1 MAQALQ
7 RDVEVASEELKSAGA
22 DGFGPAEQFELSDCE
37 VETLRRAALA
47 RRMPYEPLRRKY
59 SRAELMRYGLVREGY
74 TREELRERGIGPGAV
89 TSFDQLAKDATDLLP
104 VETPFGSGIKKWQLP
119 VDMMPLRVFQTIFPP
134 GTHVRSHVHPPHSD
148 EAPGG
153 GLRIISRGSITYKG
167 QKFGPGDWF
176 FAPNGE
182 PYEFRTDP
190 DVETIVFYKYAFF
203 AVEQGNRFSHP
214 HAADQEG

>member
-1 MAQALQ
+1 MASNAL
-7 RDVEVASEELKSAGA
+7 RTIEPPLTESTGGHEPELAEV
-22 DGFGPAEQFELSDCE
+22 FELSDCE
-37 VETLRRAALA
+37 VETLRRAAEE
-47 RRMPYEPLRRKY
+47 RRLPYEPLRRTY
-59 SRAELMRYGLVREGY
+59 TRTELRRYGLVREGY
-74 TREELRERGIGPGAV
+74 TREELRAKGIGPGAL
-89 TSFDQLAKDATDLLP
+89 TSFDQLARDAAALLP

-119 VDMMPLRVFQTIFPP
+119 IDMMPLRVFQTVFPP
-134 GTHVRSHVHPPHSD
+134 GTYVRSHVHPPHSD

-153 GLRIISRGSITYKG
+153 GLRIVSRGSITYKG

-182 PYEFRTDP
+182 PYEFSTDP

-214 HAADQEG
+214 HAVDQEQ